1 MHLQRDI
8 EGRLREKKL
17 RVTDQ
22 RVAVLEFLAS
32 ATHHPTADDVG
43 AAVNK
48 LVPRASR
55 ASVYNVLH
63 SLKEAGLIEELVLD
77 DAIARY
83 DANLDRHHHF
93 VCRACNAVE
102 DVTWDA
108 FPTGPRRRLPDGR
121 TVESYSVTLRG
132 LCPSCLRA

>member
-1 MHLQRDI
+1 MDVRREI
-8 EGRLREKKL
+8 ETRLREKKL

-32 ATHHPTADDVG
+32 SPTHPTAEDVG
-43 AAVNK
+43 TAVNR

-63 SLKEAGLIEELVLD
+63 SLKEAGLIEELVFG
-77 DAIARY
+77 DAVTRY

-102 DVTWDA
+102 DVMWDA
-108 FPTGPRRRLPDGR
+108 FPSGPRRRLPDGR